1 MIHLNNYQ
9 LPAANSLLVAFK
21 TLENV
26 IITAQTEPTIWCHE
40 GLYVD
45 LGLCSNVHALLISNR
60 KFTWT
65 LFAEIRHTTTTSWE
79 HYTGS
84 NWYPVPH
91 PDTLA
96 CERDQDH
103 TDNAYRAYSRLP
115 LYTGAY
121 GELRLSLLRYWI
133 AELQDAINKHA
144 I

>member
-9 LPAANSLLVAFK
+9 LSAANSLLEAFK

-45 LGLCSNVHALLISNR
+45 FGLCSNVHALLISNR

-65 LFAEIRHTTTTSWE
+65 LFAEIRNTTTTSWE
-79 HYTGS
+79 HYTGCTV
-84 NWYPVPH
+84 YPVPH
-91 PDTLA
+91 PDTLDCTHEQSNIDSA
-96 CERDQDH
+96 LK
-103 TDNAYRAYSRLP
+103 AYSELP

-121 GELRLSLLRYWI
+121 GELRLSLLRHWI

>member
-9 LPAANSLLVAFK
+9 LPAANSLLEHYK

-26 IITAQTEPTIWCHE
+26 IITAQTEPTIWYRK
-40 GLYVD
+40 GLHD
-45 LGLCSNVHALLISNR
+45 TCGLCGNIQELIKGKDNSTYQLASYVLR
-60 KFTWT
+60 TV
-65 LFAEIRHTTTTSWE
+65 TTSWE
-79 HYTGS
+79 HYSGRLL
-84 NWYPVPH
+84 YPVPH
-91 PDTLA
+91 PGTLD
-96 CERDQDH
+96 CTHEQSNI
-103 TDNAYRAYSRLP
+103 DNAVKAYCELP